1 MLRTDLIRWL
11 FCVLVAG
18 CAASCQKSAVT
29 HATTAPTTPK
39 TVEQL
44 AREGYAGEADAW
56 AKHSKLLGHPA
67 PPLPL
72 TDWHGTPVTDD
83 ARRGKIVVVDFWA
96 TWCGPCIAN
105 IPHNNELARKFRDRG
120 VLFVGACG
128 GGEEEKMKDV
138 ADVTHMAYP
147 TGKASEATT
156 QAWGVEWWPHYAVVD
171 RKGNLR
177 GIGLDPDYLER
188 IIERLLAE

>member
-1 MLRTDLIRWL
+1 MPTTHPARWALCL
-11 FCVLVAG
+11 FLTG
-18 CAASCQKSAVT
+18 LAASCQKAAVP
-29 HATTAPTTPK
+29 AAAATAPTK

-44 AREGYAGEADAW
+44 AREGYGGEDDTW

-72 TDWHGTPVTDD
+72 TDWRGAPVTDD
-83 ARRGKIVVVDFWA
+83 DRRGKIVIVDFWA

-105 IPHNNELARKFRDRG
+105 VPHNNELARKFRDKG
-120 VLFVGACG
+120 VLVVGACG

-138 ADVTHMAYP
+138 ADATQMEYP

-156 QAWGVEWWPHYAVVD
+156 AAWGVEWWPHYVIVD
-171 RKGNLR
+171 RKGNVR
-177 GIGLDPDYLER
+177 AIGLDPDYLER
-188 IIERLLAE
+188 ILERLLAE